1 MFMFPRVTYKSLRGE
16 MHRFHSLRYTHNLV
30 EGHKRYK
37 RETAHSYR
45 DRQNHTHTNVV
56 GLRPT
61 EVYLINSLE
70 IMPRNATQ

>member
-16 MHRFHSLRYTHNLV
+16 MHRFKIHNVV

-37 RETAHSYR
+37 RETAHSHR

-61 EVYLINSLE
+61 EVHLINSLG